1 MSRGTGGLLVVS
13 APSGAG
19 KTTLCRRLLQALP
32 GLVFSVSHTTR
43 APRTNERSG
52 VDYHFVTREE
62 FEARRKGGE
71 FLEWAVVGGELYGT
85 SSRQV
90 EEVLRAGDDVLLDVD
105 TQGAMAVR
113 RLRPE
118 AVLIFI
124 LPPGPEALRARL
136 LARGSES
143 EESLEKR
150 LRLAAAEVARASEY
164 DYQVVNDDLDAAFD
178 RLRSIV
184 VATRCRTSRL
194 RERVASIQAGFG
206 PDRPAS

>member
-1 MSRGTGGLLVVS
+1 MSQGSGGLLVVS

-43 APRTNERSG
+43 PPRTLEKPG

-62 FEARRKGGE
+62 FETRRRSGE

-85 SSRQV
+85 SGQKV
-90 EEVLRAGDDVLLDVD
+90 EEILGEGHDVLLDLD

-136 LARGSES
+136 VARGSES
-143 EESLEKR
+143 EESLERR
-150 LRLAAAEVARASEY
+150 LRLAAAEVARAGEY
-164 DYQVVNDDLDAAFD
+164 DYQVINDDLDAAFD

-194 RERVASIQAGFG
+194 RERVATIQAGFG
-206 PDRPAS
+206 PGRPAS